1 MMLLYI
7 AVHFSDFFCPRYVL
21 ILSRCFSSGIW
32 IENHTSPTA
41 HGTGEAAGSGHSKFD
56 GQIVQLPDP
65 GESA

>member
-1 MMLLYI
+1 MMLPH
-7 AVHFSDFFCPRYVL
+7 VTEHFSYLFIRFVM
-21 ILSRCFSSGIW
+21 ILGRRFSSEIW

-56 GQIVQLPDP
+56 GQIVQLSDP